1 MGAINVLYGSPTG
14 LSGWDDHYFGQNT
27 SRVAGI
33 AHVDDEF
40 GAAVAVGDIDGDGY
54 DDVVVGSPQEYY
66 WPNARYCARYS
77 CGQVGAINVLYGSA
91 DGVQPLTIITSLRTR
106 VVSLDVQ
113 KSVTVSERH

>member
-1 MGAINVLYGSPTG
+1 MVLP

-54 DDVVVGSPQEYY
+54 DDVVLGSPQEYY

-77 CGQVGAINVLYGSA
+77 CGQVGAINCCMGLLMV
-91 DGVQPLTIITSLRTR
+91 
-106 VVSLDVQ
+106 
-113 KSVTVSERH
+113 